1 MNKRFSRKDL
11 EEIIDVA
18 RGKRKGD
25 LLIKNGK
32 VVNVFNETIE
42 EKDVLVHKGIIV
54 GIGKYKDAENIMDVK
69 GAYVSPAFTDAHL
82 HIESTMSI
90 PPEFAKAVIPLGT
103 TTAVVDPHEIAN
115 VAGIPGIQFMLN
127 SSENLPMDI
136 YFMLSSCVP
145 ATPLETSGAHL
156 YAEDLA
162 IFKDNPRVL
171 GLAELMNY
179 PGLLSKVPE
188 VLDKVS
194 MFRDRIIDGH
204 SPGLTGNDLNAYLA
218 AGVMADHE
226 CTIPA
231 EAEEKLDKGMWIMMR
246 EGSLTRDVL
255 RLLPIINERT
265 KHRILLCTDDKH
277 PEDLVYE
284 GHMNFAISLLLKNNV
299 PLPLAV
305 RLATLNSAM
314 FFGFKRKGGIA
325 PGYDAD
331 IVVFKN
337 ILKIEKVFKDGQL
350 VAENGKPLFEFDGPL
365 HDDAVKNTINIKP
378 VTFEK
383 LTIPVKK
390 GKLRVIGIHPNTII
404 TDELLFEPKVENG
417 AAVSDV
423 ERDLIKIAV
432 VERHKATG
440 NVGLGFIHGLG
451 LKQGAFATS
460 VAHDSHNIIVAGEND
475 KDMLLA
481 IAQIES
487 MGGGVA
493 VAKNGKILGALPLP
507 YGGLMTNKP
516 ITETAETLIKLHHIA
531 KEENGVSVSDPFM
544 TLAFMSLPV
553 IPKLKITDR
562 GLVDVDKFDFVPLFE
577 GEK

>member
-1 MNKRFSRKDL
+1 MNRKFSRKEL
-11 EEIIDVA
+11 EEIIDAA
-18 RGKRKGD
+18 RGLRKAD
-25 LLIKNGK
+25 LLIKNGR

-42 EKDVLVHKGIIV
+42 EKDVLIHKGIVV
-54 GIGKYKDAENIMDVK
+54 GVGKYDDAEVIVDANGRFVAP
-69 GAYVSPAFTDAHL
+69 GFTDAHM

-115 VAGIPGIQFMLN
+115 VAGIPGIQFMIN

-171 GLAELMNY
+171 GLAEMMNY
-179 PGLLSKVPE
+179 PGLLAKVPE
-188 VLDKVS
+188 VLDKIAK
-194 MFRDRIIDGH
+194 FRDMIIDGH
-204 SPGLTGNDLNAYLA
+204 APGLSGKDLNAYLA

-226 CTIPA
+226 CTVPD
-231 EAEEKLDKGMWIMMR
+231 EANEKLSKGMWIMMR

-255 RLLPIINERT
+255 RLLPILNDHT
-265 KHRILLCTDDKH
+265 KHRIMLATDDKH
-277 PEDLVYE
+277 PEDLVHE
-284 GHMNFAISLLLKNNV
+284 GHINFAISLLLNNGV
-299 PLPLAV
+299 SLPVAV
-305 RLATLNSAM
+305 RLATLNSAN

-331 IVVFKN
+331 LVIFKD
-337 ILKIEKVFKDGQL
+337 ILRIEKVYKDGVL
-350 VAENGKPLFEFDGPL
+350 VAENGKPLFEFKGEL

-383 LTIPVKK
+383 LRVPVEK
-390 GKLRVIGIHPNTII
+390 GKIRVIGIHPDTIL
-404 TDELLFEPKVENG
+404 TDELLYEPKVENG
-417 AAVSDV
+417 VVVSDA
-423 ERDLIKIAV
+423 ERDIIKIAV

-440 NVGLGFIHGLG
+440 NVGIGFIHGLG
-451 LKQGAFATS
+451 LKKGAFATS

-481 IAQIES
+481 IAQIEA
-487 MGGGVA
+487 MGGGIA
-493 VAKNGKILGALPLP
+493 IAKDGKILGSLALP
-507 YGGLMTNKP
+507 YGGLMTNRP
-516 ITETAETLIKLHHIA
+516 ITETSEILINLHKIA
-531 KEENGVSVSDPFM
+531 KEENEASVSDPFM

-553 IPKLKITDR
+553 IPKLKITDK
-562 GLVDVDKFDFVPLFE
+562 GLVDVDKFDFVPLFKE
-577 GEK
+577 E

>member
-1 MNKRFSRKDL
+1 MDRKFSRKDL
-11 EEIIDVA
+11 EEIIDA
-18 RGKRKGD
+18 AKGKRRAD

-32 VVNVFNETIE
+32 VVNVFNETVE
-42 EKDVLVHKGIIV
+42 EKDILVHKGIVV
-54 GIGKYKDAENIMDVK
+54 GVGKYGDAENIVDAA
-69 GAYVSPAFTDAHL
+69 GAYVSPGFTDAHM

-90 PPEFAKAVIPLGT
+90 PPEFAKAVVPLGT

-115 VAGIPGIQFMLN
+115 VAGIPGIQFMIN
-127 SSENLPMDI
+127 SSDNLPVDI

-179 PGLLSKVPE
+179 PGLLAKVPE

-194 MFRDRIIDGH
+194 MFRGRIIDGH
-204 SPGLTGNDLNAYLA
+204 SPGLRGNDLNAYLA

-226 CTIPA
+226 CTVPQ

-255 RLLPIINERT
+255 RLASIISDKT

-284 GHMNFAISLLLKNNV
+284 GHINFAISLLLKSNI

-331 IVVFKN
+331 IVIFHD
-337 ILKIEKVFKDGQL
+337 ILKIEKVFKNGKL
-350 VAENGKPLFEFDGPL
+350 VAENGKALFQFKGIL

-383 LTIPVKK
+383 LKIPVQS
-390 GKLRVIGIHPNTII
+390 GKIRVIGIRPDTIL
-404 TDELLFEPKVENG
+404 TDELLYEPKVFKEEI
-417 AAVSDV
+417 VSDTD
-423 ERDLIKIAV
+423 RDIIKIAV

-440 NVGLGFIHGLG
+440 NVGIGFIHGLG
-451 LKQGAFATS
+451 LKHGAFATS
-460 VAHDSHNIIVAGEND
+460 VAHDSHNIIIAGEND

-481 IAQIES
+481 IAQIEA
-487 MGGGVA
+487 MGGGIA
-493 VAKNGKILGALPLP
+493 VVKDGKVLGSVSLP

-516 ITETAETLIKLHHIA
+516 ITETAETLLRLHRIA
-531 KEENGVSVSDPFM
+531 KKENEVSVDDPFM

-553 IPKLKITDR
+553 IPKLKITDK
-562 GLVDVDKFDFVPLFE
+562 GLVDVDKFDFVPLF
-577 GEK
+577 KDN

>member
-1 MNKRFSRKDL
+1 MTKKLSTSDL
-11 EEIIDVA
+11 GEIIDVA
-18 RGKRKGD
+18 RGLKKGD

-32 VVNVFNETIE
+32 IVNVFNETVE
-42 EKDVLVHKGIIV
+42 DGDVLIHKGIVV
-54 GIGKYKDAENIMDVK
+54 GVGKYDDAENVIDAK

-90 PPEFAKAVIPLGT
+90 PPEFARAVLPLGT

-115 VAGIPGIQFMLN
+115 VAGIPGIQFMIN

-145 ATPLETSGAHL
+145 ATPLETSGARL

-162 IFKDNPRVL
+162 IFKNNPRVL

-194 MFRDRIIDGH
+194 MFRDKIIDGH
-204 SPGLTGNDLNAYLA
+204 SPGLKGKDLNAYLA

-226 CTIPA
+226 CTVPK

-255 RLLPIINERT
+255 RLLPIISEKT

-284 GHMNFAISLLLKNNV
+284 GHVNFAISLLLKNGIS
-299 PLPLAV
+299 LPLAV
-305 RLATLNSAM
+305 RLATLNSAL

-331 IVVFKN
+331 IVIFRD
-337 ILKIEKVFKDGQL
+337 ILKIEKVFKDGKL
-350 VAENGKPLFEFDGPL
+350 VAENGKALFEFNGAL

-378 VTFEK
+378 VTFENLK
-383 LTIPVKK
+383 ITAKK
-390 GKLRVIGIHPNTII
+390 GKIRVIGIHPDTIL
-404 TDELLFEPKVENG
+404 TDELLFEPKIENG
-417 AAVSDV
+417 EVVSDTD
-423 ERDLIKIAV
+423 RDIIKIAV
-432 VERHKATG
+432 VERHRATG
-440 NVGLGFIHGLG
+440 NVGLGFIKGLG
-451 LKQGAFATS
+451 LKYGAFATS
-460 VAHDSHNIIVAGEND
+460 VAHDSHNIIVAGAND

-487 MGGGVA
+487 MGGGIA
-493 VAKNGKILGALPLP
+493 ITKNGKVLGSLALP
-507 YGGLMTNKP
+507 YGGLMTNRP
-516 ITETAETLIKLHHIA
+516 ITETAETLIKLHEIT
-531 KEENGVSVSDPFM
+531 KEENKVSVSDPFM

-562 GLVDVDKFDFVPLFE
+562 GLVDVDKFDFVPLFKE
-577 GEK
+577 E